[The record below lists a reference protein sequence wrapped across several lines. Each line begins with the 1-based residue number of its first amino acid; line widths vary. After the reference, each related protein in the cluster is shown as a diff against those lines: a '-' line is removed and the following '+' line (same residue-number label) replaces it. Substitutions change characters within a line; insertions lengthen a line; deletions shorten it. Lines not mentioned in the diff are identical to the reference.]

1 MFDALSERFERL
13 GTSLRSRGRLNDAD
27 LDEAL
32 GEVRAALLEADV
44 ELGVVRAFLDAV
56 RVRLSGE
63 ALNQTLSPGQ
73 QVIKAVND
81 QLIEVLG
88 GSALKVTYASKPPTV
103 ILLAGL
109 QGAGKTTT
117 AAKLASWF
125 KQQGRQ
131 PYLIAADL
139 QRPAAI
145 EQLRVLGTQVGVDVF
160 SEPTNPVDV
169 ARAGLKEATRLGRD
183 VVIIDTA
190 GRLSIDDALMKEV
203 RDISKVTSPHYTFL
217 VIDAVTGQDA
227 VLTARAFHET
237 LELSGIIVT
246 KLDYDARGGA
256 VLSARG
262 VVGRPIV
269 FASTGEKMADFELF
283 HPDRMASRILGM
295 GDVLSLIEQAERTM
309 DADVIAEGAGRMMS
323 GNFTLDDFLAQL
335 NQVRKLGSLGG
346 IMKMMPGVTK
356 EMRSAANNVDEGE
369 LGKVEAIIRSMTK
382 RERREPAIIDGSRR
396 TRIAK
401 GSGTNVNAVNHLLK
415 QFTEMRKMMK
425 QMGSGGAPAMPGG
438 MGKMANLAARAQA
451 QRGESLP
458 PGFEALGEGMKSDAP
473 PVRSGAKNKKKK
485 GGRVTPPKQR

>member
-13 GTSLRSRGRLNDAD
+13 GTSLRSRGRLSDAD

-32 GEVRAALLEADV
+32 SEVREALLEADV

-56 RVRLSGE
+56 RVRVSGE
-63 ALNQTLSPGQ
+63 ALNQNLAPGQ
-73 QVIKAVND
+73 QVIKAVNE
-81 QLIEVLG
+81 QLVEVLG

-103 ILLAGL
+103 VLLAGL

-117 AAKLASWF
+117 AAKLAPWF

-139 QRPAAI
+139 QRPAAV
-145 EQLRVLGTQVGVDVF
+145 EQLRVLGSQVGVDVF
-160 SEPTNPVDV
+160 SESTSPLEV
-169 ARAGLKEATRLGRD
+169 ARKGLAEATRLGRD

-190 GRLSIDDALMKEV
+190 GRLSIDESLMNEV
-203 RDISKVTSPHYTFL
+203 REISGATSPHYTFL

-227 VLTARAFHET
+227 VQTARAFHET

-269 FASTGEKMADFELF
+269 FASTGEKMDDFELF

-295 GDVLSLIEQAERTM
+295 GDVLSLIEQAEQRM
-309 DADVIAEGAGRMMS
+309 DADVLSEGAGRMMS
-323 GNFTLDDFLAQL
+323 GNFTLDDFLTQMG
-335 NQVRKLGSLGG
+335 QVRKMGSLGG

-356 EMRSAANNVDEGE
+356 EMRNAASNVDENE
-369 LGKVEAIIRSMTK
+369 LNKIEAIIHSMTK
-382 RERREPAIIDGSRR
+382 RERREPVIIDGSRR
-396 TRIAK
+396 IRIAR
-401 GSGTNVNAVNHLLK
+401 GSGTTVGAVNQLLK
-415 QFTEMRKMMK
+415 QFNEMRKVMK
-425 QMGSGGAPAMPGG
+425 QMSGGNMPQMPGG
-438 MGKMANLAARAQA
+438 MGRMASMAAKAGA
-451 QRGESLP
+451 QREQLP
-458 PGFEALGEGMKSDAP
+458 PGFEALGAGMNAGAQASRGGGSKS
-473 PVRSGAKNKKKK
+473 KKKK